1 MALGKLAMRATCRI
15 AAAVVC
21 AALVAVGTS
30 HSQDGDTAG
39 GLTGR
44 LLVATPDLRDPN
56 FSRTVIYIVE
66 DGPGGTIG
74 FIVNRPLGAGPAA
87 RVLELFGV
95 DGEGEEGNLRVHLGG
110 PVEPSAGSILHSPD
124 YVGDET
130 TVVDENFALSTH
142 HGIVRAIARGEGPQN
157 SLIVFGYAGW
167 APGQL
172 DAEMAEEAWVDV
184 PGDVEIVFDRD
195 IESKWQR
202 ALDLHRVDL

>member
-87 RVLELFGV
+87 RVLELFDLPGEGFPGWGAFLGVRIESPGQERGDLGV
-95 DGEGEEGNLRVHLGG
+95 DPVQGRRLPRRGG
-110 PVEPSAGSILHSPD
+110 PLDHG
-124 YVGDET
+124 
-130 TVVDENFALSTH
+130 VDD
-142 HGIVRAIARGEGPQN
+142 RADR
-157 SLIVFGYAGW
+157 
-167 APGQL
+167 
-172 DAEMAEEAWVDV
+172 VDV
-184 PGDVEIVFDRD
+184 GR
-195 IESKWQR
+195 R
-202 ALDLHRVDL
+202 GR